1 VTGWKTLY
9 VNDNFTKEILGLEKR
24 FSDSLLDNLNR
35 TVAEAY
41 EYQVRWKWTENA
53 VAIWD
58 NRATLHTGIFDYCK
72 LRFNSSYSIG
82 KGDFRLTNRS
92 PSSTWVEGCST
103 GRKALF

>member
-9 VNDNFTKEILGLEKR
+9 VNENFTKEIVGLERR
-24 FSDSLLDNLNR
+24 FSDSLLGNLNR

-58 NRATLHTGIFDYCK
+58 NRATLP
-72 LRFNSSYSIG
+72 FNSSYSM
-82 KGDFRLTNRS
+82 
-92 PSSTWVEGCST
+92 
-103 GRKALF
+103 GRKQFQADQQIPIFDMV